1 MALSRINCINPQK
14 AAEFK
19 GLKFLEANFLRH
31 RRKGKDLSCFAQQTR
46 SKQKFLEKTR
56 NWTFVCGKVF
66 WNNCNTG
73 SQANSNLPCTVPDE
87 TTHCRFRNARVK
99 ADTYEGLL
107 AEICRQTEGHG
118 LKMKEAAAAIIYAT
132 LIGSAAQPLTHI
144 EAPPEDCSKM
154 RLRPRLQLVSLVPKA
169 QCLLGQ
175 EGPQGHARPQGFC
188 SVRCKQ
194 VRG

>member
-1 MALSRINCINPQK
+1 MNPQK

-46 SKQKFLEKTR
+46 SKQKVLEKTR

-87 TTHCRFRNARVK
+87 TTHCRFCNARVK
-99 ADTYEGLL
+99 ADTHEGLL
-107 AEICRQTEGHG
+107 AEICRRTEGHG
-118 LKMKEAAAAIIYAT
+118 LKMTEVAAAIIYAT

-144 EAPPEDCSKM
+144 EAPPEDCAKNEAPAEPATGIFS
-154 RLRPRLQLVSLVPKA
+154 A
-169 QCLLGQ
+169 
-175 EGPQGHARPQGFC
+175 EGTM
-188 SVRCKQ
+188 SVRS
-194 VRG
+194 RRAARAR